1 MPFTSLR
8 PWSSRALNAEG
19 RPLIPHQAG
28 GLGRRAE
35 GLGKLGWAGVEL
47 GKGEVKRGDKGKGS
61 EPEITE
67 WRGGGGTSPRRGGEP
82 GAEMTGRR

>member
-1 MPFTSLR
+1 MQKGDPSSLTR
-8 PWSSRALNAEG
+8 PEASDAEQEAWESWGG
-19 RPLIPHQAG
+19 RWG
-28 GLGRRAE
+28 GA
-35 GLGKLGWAGVEL
+35 EL

>member
-1 MPFTSLR
+1 MQKDDPSPLTR
-8 PWSSRALNAEG
+8 PEASDATPSREAWESWGG
-19 RPLIPHQAG
+19 R
-28 GLGRRAE
+28 
-35 GLGKLGWAGVEL
+35 WGVEL

-82 GAEMTGRR
+82 GAEMTGWR